1 MKRSLTLATMIA
13 LGAAAY
19 MPLSSVAQSEFS
31 VVIGSAPPTPRFE
44 SVPAPRAG
52 YVWAPGFWNWNGHRH
67 EWIAGHWERA
77 RDGYAWRP
85 SEWHRSERGYAL
97 QQGGWVVVNDR
108 GYADVRRAP
117 PPPRYERIPRARSGY
132 IWEPGHWEWRRG
144 RYEWIQGEWIAAR
157 PGYIY
162 RPHEWRERDGRW
174 YLEPPR
180 WSRGG
185 RDRDRNGVPDRMER
199 GDRFDRFDRDNDGID
214 DRYDRDI
221 DNDGVSNR
229 RDADRDGD
237 GVRNDYDRRPDN
249 ERRY

>member
-1 MKRSLTLATMIA
+1 MKRTLTLATLIA

-19 MPLSSVAQSEFS
+19 MPLSAVAQSNYT
-31 VVIGSAPPTPRFE
+31 VVVETAPPVPRFE
-44 SVPAPRAG
+44 SLPAPRAG
-52 YVWAPGFWNWNGHRH
+52 YVWAPGFWDWNGYRH
-67 EWIAGHWERA
+67 EWVAGRWERA

-85 SEWHRSERGYAL
+85 AEWQR
-97 QQGGWVVVNDR
+97 NDR
-108 GYADVRRAP
+108 GYFLQHGGWVAVDERRHRGYRMAP
-117 PPPRYERIPRARSGY
+117 PAPRYERIPAARRDY
-132 IWEPGHWEWRRG
+132 VWEPGHWEWRRG
-144 RYEWIQGEWIAAR
+144 RYEWIKGGWISAR
-157 PGYIY
+157 AGYVY

-174 YLEPPR
+174 YLDQPS

-199 GDRFDRFDRDNDGID
+199 GDRFDRDNDGID

-221 DNDGVSNR
+221 DNDGVNNR

-237 GVRNDYDRRPDN
+237 GVYNEEDRRPDN

>member
-1 MKRSLTLATMIA
+1 MKRTLTLATMIA

-31 VVIGSAPPTPRFE
+31 VVIGSAPPAPRFE
-44 SVPAPRAG
+44 SMPAPRAG
-52 YVWAPGFWNWNGHRH
+52 YVWAPGYWNWNGNRH
-67 EWIAGHWERA
+67 EWNAGHWERA
-77 RDGYAWRP
+77 RDGYTWRP
-85 SEWHRSERGYAL
+85 AEWRRDSRGYGL
-97 QQGGWVVVNDR
+97 QQGGWVTVNDR
-108 GYADVRRAP
+108 DYRGHRTAP
-117 PPPRYERIPRARSGY
+117 PPVRYERIPSARRGY

-144 RYEWIQGEWIAAR
+144 RYEWIQGAWITAR
-157 PGYIY
+157 PGYVY
-162 RPHEWRERDGRW
+162 RPHEWRQRDGRW
-174 YLEPPR
+174 YFEEPR

-185 RDRDRNGVPDRMER
+185 RDRDRDGVPDRLER
-199 GDRFDRFDRDNDGID
+199 GDRHDRDNDGVD

-237 GVRNDYDRRPDN
+237 GVRNDQDRRPDN

>member
-1 MKRSLTLATMIA
+1 MKRTLTLATMIA

-31 VVIGSAPPTPRFE
+31 VVIGSAPPAQRFE

-85 SEWHRSERGYAL
+85 AEWRRNDRGYGL

-108 GYADVRRAP
+108 GYADIRRAP
-117 PPPRYERIPRARSGY
+117 PPPRHERIPSARRGY
-132 IWEPGHWEWRRG
+132 LWEPGHWEWRRG
-144 RYEWIQGEWIAAR
+144 RYEWKRGAWIAAR
-157 PGYIY
+157 PGYLY
-162 RPHEWRERDGRW
+162 RPHEWRQRDGRW
-174 YLEPPR
+174 YLEQPR

-185 RDRDRNGVPDRMER
+185 RDR
-199 GDRFDRFDRDNDGID
+199 FDRDHDGID

-221 DNDGVSNR
+221 DNDGVPNR

-237 GVRNDYDRRPDN
+237 GVRNDQDRRPDN